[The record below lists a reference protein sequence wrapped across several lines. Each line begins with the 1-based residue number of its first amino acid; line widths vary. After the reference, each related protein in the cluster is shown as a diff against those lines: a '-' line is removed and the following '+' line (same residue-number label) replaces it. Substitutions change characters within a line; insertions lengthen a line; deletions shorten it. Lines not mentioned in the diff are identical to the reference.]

1 MDSDNIKSLDTKYSS
16 RRLPARTNLS
26 SPQKIC
32 FDRAA
37 LRKPLKLTVVRDT
50 KTHSVGCHHPNT
62 SDTIKRGTLLSPLL
76 DKKTEWLFQDDLQ
89 PEESEQVHTVSEVQD
104 GNSELG
110 SRSDPTRSI
119 YVYDRSERCV
129 LPCANTSKIS
139 KVPQIR
145 SMITLGRRGP
155 LSVQGAAFWDFFGP
169 QDIHKN
175 HDRGDSFPEAE
186 RDSSHPLPGR
196 SVTGG
201 RFETRAYTPPRFHN
215 EDPTAVRM
223 DNKPG
228 KVQTKLKYRSCV
240 SRNIIGFD
248 PADVLLPPEKATRLM
263 QHAIMFQKRSHCTIR
278 EAMRILGLMTSSIQ
292 SVQWSQSHTR
302 VLQSW
307 ILASWD
313 KDPQHLNQKIQI
325 PEAVKQ
331 SLEWWIDTSNLG
343 RGISWHP
350 WPVLNIRTDASQS
363 GWGAD
368 IAGLPVQGLWPSSI
382 RSRSSNF
389 RELRAVLETLRA
401 SAQSLRGKHVRIYS
415 DNTTT
420 VAYLRHQGGTRNPD
434 LLSLS
439 DKIFIWAETNIRS
452 LSATHLKGEMN
463 QIADYLS
470 RQTIDHNEWCLNEKI
485 FSSLT
490 QKWGQPVT
498 DLFATSKNTKVP
510 HFFSLDPNTPV
521 CQRDAFSQSW
531 SGPPNVCLSSYT
543 SHSESDSEDQRRP
556 SKGYTHCS
564 LVAKEELVSVAR
576 EDGIGRTCHAGTSK
590 QSSVPG
596 SSLPSRSTG
605 SPALG
610 MDPER
615 RLLISRGLSNKV
627 LDFLQAG
634 FDKGLKT
641 NSLKVQISALS
652 AFFDTPLAENRWI
665 QRIQNMPKNRNGI
678 R

>member
-1 MDSDNIKSLDTKYSS
+1 MDSNNIKSLDTKYSS
-16 RRLPARTNLS
+16 GRLPPRTNLS

-37 LRKPLKLTVVRDT
+37 LRKPLKLTVGSDT
-50 KTHSVGCHHPNT
+50 KTHSVGCHHPGS

-89 PEESEQVHTVSEVQD
+89 PEESEQVHTISEVQD
-104 GNSELG
+104 GNGELG

-119 YVYDRSERCV
+119 YVYDRFERCV

-139 KVPQIR
+139 KIPQIR
-145 SMITLGRRGP
+145 STITLGRRGP

-169 QDIHKN
+169 KDIHKN

-228 KVQTKLKYRSCV
+228 KVQTKPKYRSCV

-248 PADVLLPPEKATRLM
+248 PADVLLTTRESNKTNATCYNVSKKKSLHDKGSHEDTGPYDIFHTKCTVEPKSHQSPSKLDIGRLG
-263 QHAIMFQKRSHCTIR
+263 QRSPTSKSKDPDSGSDQAIPGVVDRYFQPGKRNIMAS
-278 EAMRILGLMTSSIQ
+278 
-292 SVQWSQSHTR
+292 
-302 VLQSW
+302 
-307 ILASWD
+307 LASD
-313 KDPQHLNQKIQI
+313 KYPD
-325 PEAVKQ
+325 
-331 SLEWWIDTSNLG
+331 G
-343 RGISWHP
+343 RKSVRMG
-350 WPVLNIRTDASQS
+350 S
-363 GWGAD
+363 GHSR
-368 IAGLPVQGLWPSSI
+368 PS
-382 RSRSSNF
+382 RSRSM
-389 RELRAVLETLRA
+389 AVLNQIPFLELPRTESCSRDFKSKCSKPEGKACKNLFRQHHHGGL
-401 SAQSLRGKHVRIYS
+401 SPSSGGYQEPRSPQSFRQDIHLGRNQHPLPLSHPSKGRNESNSGLSQSS
-415 DNTTT
+415 DDRPQRVVSKREHLFKSHTKMGTTSN
-420 VAYLRHQGGTRNPD
+420 RPFCHQQKYKSSSF
-434 LLSLS
+434 LLSASKYSGLP
-439 DKIFIWAETNIRS
+439 
-452 LSATHLKGEMN
+452 KG
-463 QIADYLS
+463 
-470 RQTIDHNEWCLNEKI
+470 CL
-485 FSSLT
+485 
-490 QKWGQPVT
+490 QPV
-498 DLFATSKNTKVP
+498 LERTS
-510 HFFSLDPNTPV
+510 
-521 CQRDAFSQSW
+521 
-531 SGPPNVCLSSYT
+531 NVCLSSYT
-543 SHSESDSEDQRRP
+543 SHSESNSEDQRRP

-564 LVAKEELVSVAR
+564 LMAKEELVSVAR
-576 EDGIGRTCHAGTSK
+576 KDGIGRTCHAGTSK

-634 FDKGLKT
+634 FDKGLK
-641 NSLKVQISALS
+641 
-652 AFFDTPLAENRWI
+652 R
-665 QRIQNMPKNRNGI
+665 RIP
-678 R
+678 